1 MAPPP
6 VTPLPLFPEGKI
18 TWAIDGDTLV
28 AMLRPDGV
36 TIRTTVGHVLETYL
50 LKLYN
55 DQPPRE

>member
-1 MAPPP
+1 MPQTVPINH
-6 VTPLPLFPEGKI
+6 LPEVKI
-18 TWAIDGDTLV
+18 TWPIDNETTV
-28 AMLRPDGV
+28 VMLRPDGV